1 MRCIERLA
9 ILCAAALFLAAP
21 GFADDKNPRSSDN
34 SANPAANT
42 PASDSSAKPAASSQ
56 PATSSELSVTAAAAA
71 PATAAASPASAA
83 PVPPPPQASDQSDYS
98 EPRFIPMPAV
108 DGNPGLFTLETGE
121 TLPKHG
127 ISAAVALNKFSRM
140 PGDITSLQLV
150 PSAAYGVTNWF
161 SLFFRWMRWIIFT
174 SERRAS

>member
-108 DGNPGLFTLETGE
+108 DGNPGL
-121 TLPKHG
+121 
-127 ISAAVALNKFSRM
+127 
-140 PGDITSLQLV
+140 
-150 PSAAYGVTNWF
+150 
-161 SLFFRWMRWIIFT
+161 
-174 SERRAS
+174 